1 MILNNKEFIICKD
14 QYRFGFEKI
23 NIENMKNT
31 IKKKKKGSFII
42 LDEEIYIKQYDTT
55 KISEIKTIINDK
67 IQIII

>member
-23 NIENMKNT
+23 NIENMKDT

-42 LDEEIYIKQYDTT
+42 LDEQL
-55 KISEIKTIINDK
+55 
-67 IQIII
+67 